1 MSVMASG
8 IGFTLDLNRC
18 TGCRAC
24 ELACSTEN
32 DLGFGR
38 SWRRIETF
46 NAERDPRASHHH
58 LSIAC
63 NHCENAPCA
72 AACPASAI
80 ARDDATGVVTLNP
93 DRCMGCGYCAW
104 ACPFE
109 APTLDERD
117 GTMGKCT
124 LCPDRTAQGDR
135 PACVEACPTDA
146 LAVGDLESAGLTASA
161 PGFPETT
168 AKSAMRFKPL
178 RAGAEPLETTWT
190 VDAEVL
196 AAFDAARQPHTV
208 GGDLRAEWP
217 LLVFTLAAAILVAL
231 QTTVVLG
238 ATVPFLPLALAAAV
252 AAGISTLHLGRP
264 ERTWRAVAGFGS
276 SWLSREIVMY
286 GAFVGLLGFQ
296 VAVPDSDGVS
306 LAAAMVGWVALVAV
320 DRVYDPVRRPRS
332 LSVHSADVLGMAAL
346 LTVVMLGELSLA
358 LVIAG
363 VRWLLFSLKQIALR
377 PNSLQWWA
385 SSRPKTAI
393 FRNFFVRLRISLCD
407 VQEVRL
413 RGNPCLPRTYR
424 KISRFRLGNCAVP
437 SRLSGWERART
448 AIRVLPPAVGLTL
461 MAVAE
466 NVWIP
471 LILIS
476 IGEIADRLFFYLELQ
491 PTTIAETIADDL
503 KKISLENG
511 ASPAT
516 PPSGFAAS

>member
-1 MSVMASG
+1 MADRV
-8 IGFTLDLNRC
+8 GFTLDLNRC

-46 NAERDPRASHHH
+46 NSELDPRAPHHH

-72 AACPASAI
+72 AACPARAI
-80 ARDDATGVVTLNP
+80 TRDLSTGVVMLNT

-109 APTLDERD
+109 APTLDEST

-146 LAVGDLESAGLTASA
+146 LGLGDLASAELTASA

-168 AKSAMRFKPL
+168 AEPSMRFKPL

-190 VDAEVL
+190 VDTEVL
-196 AAFDAARQPHTV
+196 AAFDAARQQHTV

-217 LLVFTLAAAILVAL
+217 LLVFTLAAAVLVPL
-231 QTTVVLG
+231 QTALLFG
-238 ATVPFLPLALAAAV
+238 AGVPRLPLALAAAV
-252 AAGISTLHLGRP
+252 AAGISTFHLGRP
-264 ERTWRAVAGFGS
+264 ERAWRAMAGFGS

-286 GAFVGLLGFQ
+286 GAFVGLLGLQ
-296 VAVPDSDGVS
+296 VLVPDVDGIAQ
-306 LAAAMVGWVALVAV
+306 LAAGVGWFALVAV

-332 LSVHSADVLGMAAL
+332 MSVHSADVLGMAAL
-346 LTVVMLGELSLA
+346 LTVVLLGQLSLA

-363 VRWLLFSLKQIALR
+363 VRVLLFSLGQAALR
-377 PNSLQWWA
+377 PSATQWW
-385 SSRPKTAI
+385 
-393 FRNFFVRLRISLCD
+393 
-407 VQEVRL
+407 
-413 RGNPCLPRTYR
+413 
-424 KISRFRLGNCAVP
+424 
-437 SRLSGWERART
+437 ART
-448 AIRVLPPAVGLTL
+448 AIRVLPPAVGLAL
-461 MAVAE
+461 LAVAGP
-466 NVWIP
+466 VWIP

-491 PTTIAETIADDL
+491 PTTNAETIAGDL
-503 KKISLENG
+503 RQ
-511 ASPAT
+511 
-516 PPSGFAAS
+516 FAVEDRSA

>member
-1 MSVMASG
+1 MAEPA
-8 IGFTLDLNRC
+8 GFILDLNRC

-32 DLGFGR
+32 ELAFGR
-38 SWRRIETF
+38 SWRRVETF
-46 NAERDPRASHHH
+46 NAQRDPRAPHHH

-72 AACPASAI
+72 TACPARAI
-80 ARDDATGVVTLNP
+80 TRDGATGVVTLNP

-109 APTLDERD
+109 APILDDRV
-117 GTMGKCT
+117 GVMGKCT

-146 LAVGDLESAGLTASA
+146 LRVGDLASAELTASA
-161 PGFPETT
+161 PGFPET
-168 AKSAMRFKPL
+168 SAEPSMRLKPL

-217 LLVFTLAAAILVAL
+217 LLVFTLAAAALVAL

-238 ATVPFLPLALAAAV
+238 AAVPFLPLALAAAA
-252 AAGISTLHLGRP
+252 AAGISTFHLGRA
-264 ERTWRAVAGFGS
+264 ERAWRAATGFGS

-286 GAFVGLLGFQ
+286 GVFVGLLGLQ
-296 VAVPDSDGVS
+296 AVVRDSDGVS
-306 LAAAMVGWVALVAV
+306 LAAAMVGWIALVAV

-332 LSVHSADVLGMAAL
+332 IAVHSADVLGMAAL
-346 LTVVMLGELSLA
+346 LTVVLLGQLSLA

-363 VRWLLFSLKQIALR
+363 VRLLLFSLRQVTLR
-377 PNSLQWWA
+377 PNAAQWW
-385 SSRPKTAI
+385 
-393 FRNFFVRLRISLCD
+393 
-407 VQEVRL
+407 
-413 RGNPCLPRTYR
+413 
-424 KISRFRLGNCAVP
+424 
-437 SRLSGWERART
+437 ART

-461 MAVAE
+461 MAVAG
-466 NVWIP
+466 NVWVP

-476 IGEIADRLFFYLELQ
+476 LGEIADRIYFYLELQ
-491 PTTIAETIADDL
+491 PTTIAETIAADL
-503 KKISLENG
+503 FS
-511 ASPAT
+511 T
-516 PPSGFAAS
+516 TD